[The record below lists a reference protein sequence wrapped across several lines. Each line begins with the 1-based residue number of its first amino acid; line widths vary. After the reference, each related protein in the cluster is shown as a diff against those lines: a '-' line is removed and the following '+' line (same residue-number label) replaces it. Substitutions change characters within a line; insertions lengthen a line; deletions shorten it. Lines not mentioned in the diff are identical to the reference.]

1 MLIVKVEVRQKRD
14 RSKTH
19 HVHSGRLPRNANV
32 RSLLPAPKTLPQ
44 YLDTL
49 RSCSFCTSK
58 ITLLYRLHTMHRLR
72 TGLLAYENLI
82 LELYTNPPCYRYRTT
97 ADKVGKKFPTGDN
110 CWQGKNIGKKFQP
123 PPIREDF
130 ILQYQGLRLEQAKL
144 KVTAVFYWCW

>member
-49 RSCSFCTSK
+49 RSCIFCTSK

-97 ADKVGKKFPTGDN
+97 ADKVGKKF
-110 CWQGKNIGKKFQP
+110 QP